1 MGAMVVS
8 RFHVEDAEGKRVSRF
23 YNTKAPATTC
33 MNRGGYPY
41 IRPRKDTAGWVV
53 IETVF
58 EYARTVTHTPK
69 QPKEK
74 TQ

>member
-1 MGAMVVS
+1 MGAMVLS
-8 RFHVEDAEGKRVSRF
+8 RFHVEDAAGKRVSKVF
-23 YNTKAPATTC
+23 KSKSPATA
-33 MNRGGYPY
+33 MLNSYGRFNPQ
-41 IRPRKDTAGWVV
+41 RTAGWVV